1 MIRVAIVE
9 DEIRYQQMFEEY
21 IRKYADEK
29 SVDVSVKVFS
39 DGMDIS
45 EGYEPVWD
53 VILMDIKMRHQDG
66 MEAARVIRQHDQ
78 DVAIMFITT
87 LAQYA
92 IHGYEVGALDYV
104 LKPVEYDKFAM
115 RFDRLLRGINRKK
128 EQFIMLPGDDGKDKV
143 EISKIRFI
151 RVDHHNLE
159 INVDSQAGIRN
170 YNIRKSISSIEK
182 ELSDNRFVR
191 CDQSVIVNI
200 SYITKVKKDT
210 VEVGDIIL
218 PVSRAKR
225 KPFMEAIA
233 SFNS

>member
-115 RFDRLLRGINRKK
+115 RFDRLLRGINRK
-128 EQFIMLPGDDGKDKV
+128 EERFIMLPGDDGKDKV

-159 INVDSQAGIRN
+159 INVDSQAGVRN

>member
-21 IRKYADEK
+21 IRKYAGEK

-128 EQFIMLPGDDGKDKV
+128 ERFIMLPGDDGKDKV

-159 INVDSQAGIRN
+159 INVDSQAGVRN

>member
-21 IRKYADEK
+21 IRKYAGEK

-115 RFDRLLRGINRKK
+115 RFDRLLRGINRK
-128 EQFIMLPGDDGKDKV
+128 EERFIMLPGDDGKDKV

-159 INVDSQAGIRN
+159 INVDSQAGVRN

>member
-21 IRKYADEK
+21 IRKYAGEK

-159 INVDSQAGIRN
+159 INVDSQAGVRN